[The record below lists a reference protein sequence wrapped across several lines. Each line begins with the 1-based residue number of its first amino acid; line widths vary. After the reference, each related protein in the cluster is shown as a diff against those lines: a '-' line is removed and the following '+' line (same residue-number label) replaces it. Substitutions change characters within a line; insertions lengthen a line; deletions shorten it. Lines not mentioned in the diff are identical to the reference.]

1 MNVISKILACSTLLG
16 MSAVAGA
23 ADRDFTQIVAQG
35 EFTFDEMGSTWEVR
49 SDITGMPVAA
59 STNNEKDSSSKLIF
73 SVTVPEGEKAV
84 LSYTAV
90 IEAKV
95 PNGLAMFLDDG
106 SLGNYMNNE
115 TRDECVVPVS
125 VELESGTH
133 TIELVHWIT
142 IDRVASGKQEDVDR
156 SYIYGLSLAPASL
169 AENEAALLD
178 PTVNFGYVYIKD
190 KPQTV
195 TKEIRLINK
204 GTNPLSVTGIS
215 GTDGFGGEIPSAR
228 ADTGEELSVKLS
240 FTASQPG
247 EFTGTITL
255 GTTAG
260 EFTVECSSNVARL
273 GKDVVYFTGF
283 ETGMDGWTLRDAD
296 NDGRNWM
303 LSSALTSDRMVLT
316 PYEGSEAAASHG
328 WDPETGMMLS
338 PENWMISP
346 SIEIPETEKAT
357 LTFQTADNDYGESY
371 QVMVSLNGPDADESD
386 FTQVYDGYQ
395 YSQPWHEVS
404 VDLTEYA
411 GKTVNIAF
419 RHNYSN
425 QWLMID
431 NIMITADENS
441 GIESITTN
449 PEIESIE
456 YFRPDGRRTSA
467 ASDGIV
473 ITVTTY
479 KDKSV
484 SVKKKIGTAVH

>member
-1 MNVISKILACSTLLG
+1 MVC
-16 MSAVAGA
+16 
-23 ADRDFTQIVAQG
+23 
-35 EFTFDEMGSTWEVR
+35 R
-49 SDITGMPVAA
+49 SLRP
-59 STNNEKDSSSKLIF
+59 LW
-73 SVTVPEGEKAV
+73 PR
-84 LSYTAV
+84 
-90 IEAKV
+90 
-95 PNGLAMFLDDG
+95 
-106 SLGNYMNNE
+106 
-115 TRDECVVPVS
+115 TR
-125 VELESGTH
+125 
-133 TIELVHWIT
+133 
-142 IDRVASGKQEDVDR
+142 RQF
-156 SYIYGLSLAPASL
+156 
-169 AENEAALLD
+169 LD

-328 WDPETGMMLS
+328 WDPETGMMFS

-411 GKTVNIAF
+411 RQDRQHRIPPQLFQPMADDRQYHDNRRRKLGNRV
-419 RHNYSN
+419 HNH
-425 QWLMID
+425 
-431 NIMITADENS
+431 
-441 GIESITTN
+441 ES
-449 PEIESIE
+449 
-456 YFRPDGRRTSA
+456 
-467 ASDGIV
+467 
-473 ITVTTY
+473 
-479 KDKSV
+479 
-484 SVKKKIGTAVH
+484 

>member
-35 EFTFDEMGSTWEVR
+35 VFTFDEIGSTWEVR

-142 IDRVASGKQEDVDR
+142 IDRVASGKQEDVDS

-240 FTASQPG
+240 FT
-247 EFTGTITL
+247 
-255 GTTAG
+255 
-260 EFTVECSSNVARL
+260 
-273 GKDVVYFTGF
+273 VVYFTGF

-328 WDPETGMMLS
+328 WDPETGMMFS

>member
-35 EFTFDEMGSTWEVR
+35 VFTFDEIGSTWEVR

-142 IDRVASGKQEDVDR
+142 IDRVASGKQEDVDS

-240 FTASQPG
+240 FT
-247 EFTGTITL
+247 
-255 GTTAG
+255 
-260 EFTVECSSNVARL
+260 
-273 GKDVVYFTGF
+273 VYFTGF

-328 WDPETGMMLS
+328 WDPETGMMFS